1 MNDKDVWLYGKWPD
15 KELSNTI
22 NKMNHGDK
30 LYINLPRTNGK
41 SVFKWITT
49 SMIEHKLNGIDIS
62 TENYMEKNMEEQL
75 KLQDELKEHA
85 KITIRG
91 MIKMLPPDIQT
102 ILYNAERLEGEK
114 EWYKWRL
121 EYARE
126 LMEKGEV
133 MKVKELLNQTDV
145 DFRSFSEMW
154 EKTHAK
160 EYK

>member
-1 MNDKDVWLYGKWPD
+1 MNDKF
-15 KELSNTI
+15 
-22 NKMNHGDK
+22 
-30 LYINLPRTNGK
+30 YINMSRGNGTLRK
-41 SVFKWITT
+41 SVLKWITT

>member
-1 MNDKDVWLYGKWPD
+1 MNDKDIWLYGKWPD

-85 KITIRG
+85 EITIRG
-91 MIKMLPPDIQT
+91 MIKMLPPDVQT
-102 ILYNAERLEGEK
+102 IVYNAERLDGEK

-126 LMEKGEV
+126 LLEKGEV
-133 MKVKELLNQTDV
+133 MKAKELLNQTDV
-145 DFRSFSEMW
+145 DFRCFAELW
-154 EKTHAK
+154 EKAHANR
-160 EYK
+160 